1 MIKKHF
7 ILIVILLGLFSA
19 NVKAQKTLSLDAV
32 LDSVKNVNPL
42 LKMYDNDIRSMDEAA
57 KGAYGWMP
65 LELGTGLWM
74 TPYDPNRWKKMEDG
88 MGGYEEGMGQYM
100 ISVQQMFPSRKKQ
113 DAEFAYMSA
122 MSSVEKE
129 KKNFSL
135 NQLYAEAKKNYY
147 DWVISQKKITVL
159 AQNEKLINFMIQ
171 SAELR
176 YKNGLEKINAYY
188 KAKAALG
195 TLEKMRVMLENE
207 IGLKRI
213 ALNTL
218 MNRDKLVEF
227 LIDTS
232 YTFKDYSRDLFD
244 STQLLASRSDLKA
257 VNQEIQLNWLK
268 FGAEKARLKPELG
281 IRFDHMFGFGGLP
294 MQYSL
299 MGMVKIPFT
308 RGASRMYKANME
320 SIRWRNESLQ
330 QEKQMILNEATG
342 MAQSMRNEIVAKQ
355 KQIRLYEEKI
365 IPALRNNYSAYQ
377 LAYEQN
383 TEELFMLFDAW
394 ETLNMTQLEYLD
406 QLRDLLLMQVELERI
421 LEIK

>member
-1 MIKKHF
+1 MKKN
-7 ILIVILLGLFSA
+7 ILLIVLSIFMFSKNSSAQQVLPLLAL
-19 NVKAQKTLSLDAV
+19 
-32 LDSVKNVNPL
+32 LDSVRNTHPL

-57 KGAYGWMP
+57 KGAYSWMP
-65 LELGTGLWM
+65 LEMGTGLWM
-74 TPYDPNRWKKMEDG
+74 TPYNPNRWKKMDDG
-88 MGGYEEGMGQYM
+88 SGGYEEGMGQYM
-100 ISVQQMFPSRKKQ
+100 ISVQQMFPNRKKQ
-113 DAEFAYMSA
+113 AAEFAYMSA

-135 NQLYAEAKKNYY
+135 NQLYADVKKNYY
-147 DWVISQKKITVL
+147 DWVIIQRKINVL

-195 TLEKMRVMLENE
+195 NLEKMRVMLENE
-207 IGLKRI
+207 ILQKKI

-227 LIDTS
+227 SIDTS
-232 YTFKDYSRDLFD
+232 YTFKDYTRELFD
-244 STQLLASRSDLKA
+244 STQLLAVRSDLKA
-257 VNQEIQLNWLK
+257 VNKEIQLNWLK
-268 FGAEKARLKPELG
+268 FGSEKAKLKPEFG
-281 IRFDHMFGFGGLP
+281 IRYEHMFGFGGLP

-308 RGASRMYKANME
+308 RGASRMNKANME

-330 QEKQMILNEATG
+330 QEKQMILNEAAG

-394 ETLNMTQLEYLD
+394 ETLNMTQLEYFD
-406 QLRDLLLMQVELERI
+406 QLRELLLMQVELERI

>member
-1 MIKKHF
+1 MKKN
-7 ILIVILLGLFSA
+7 ILLIVFSIFLVA
-19 NVKAQKTLSLDAV
+19 ENSNGQQTLSLNV
-32 LDSVKNVNPL
+32 LLDSIKNVNPL
-42 LKMYDNDIRSMDEAA
+42 LKMYDNEIRSMDESAR
-57 KGAYGWMP
+57 GARNWMP

-74 TPYDPNRWKKMEDG
+74 TPYNPNLWKKMEDG
-88 MGGYEEGMGQYM
+88 MGGYKEGMGQYM
-100 ISVQQMFPSRKKQ
+100 ISMQQMFPNRKKQ

-147 DWVISQKKITVL
+147 DWIVNQQKIKVL
-159 AQNEKLINFMIQ
+159 TQNEKLINFMIQ

-195 TLEKMRVMLENE
+195 ILEKMQIMLENE
-207 IGLKRI
+207 IVQKRI
-213 ALNTL
+213 VLNTL
-218 MNRDKLVEF
+218 MNRDKLMEF
-227 LIDTS
+227 SIDTS
-232 YTFKDYSRDLFD
+232 FTLRVYPRELFD
-244 STQLLASRSDLKA
+244 STQLLAARSDLKA
-257 VNQEIQLNWLK
+257 VNKAIQLNWLK
-268 FGAEKARLKPELG
+268 FGAEKAKLKPEFG
-281 IRFDHMFGFGGLP
+281 VRYEHMFGFGGLP

-320 SIRWRNESLQ
+320 SIRWQNESLQ

-342 MAQSMRNEIVAKQ
+342 MAQSMRNEIIAKQ

-406 QLRDLLLMQVELERI
+406 QLRELLLMQVELERI

>member
-7 ILIVILLGLFSA
+7 IVIVTLLGLFSA
-19 NVKAQKTLSLDAV
+19 NIKAQKSLSINAI

-57 KGAYGWMP
+57 KGARSWMP

-74 TPYDPNRWKKMEDG
+74 TPYNPNRWKKMDDG

-100 ISVQQMFPSRKKQ
+100 ISVQQMFPNRKRQ

-147 DWVISQKKITVL
+147 DWVIIQKKIKVL
-159 AQNEKLINFMIQ
+159 AENEKLINFMIQ

-207 IGLKRI
+207 IALKRI

-218 MNRDKLVEF
+218 MNRDKRVDF
-227 LIDTS
+227 SIDTA
-232 YTFKDYSRDLFD
+232 YTFKDYSDELFD
-244 STQLLASRSDLKA
+244 SAQLIAARSDLKA
-257 VNQEIQLNWLK
+257 VNKEIQLNWLK
-268 FGAEKARLKPELG
+268 FGVEKAKLRPEFG
-281 IRFDHMFGFGGLP
+281 IRYEHMFGFGGLP

-330 QEKQMILNEATG
+330 QEKQMILNDVTG

-394 ETLNMTQLEYLD
+394 ETLNMTQIEYLD
-406 QLRDLLLMQVELERI
+406 QLRELLLMQVELERM

>member
-1 MIKKHF
+1 MKKN
-7 ILIVILLGLFSA
+7 ILLIVLSIFLVSE
-19 NVKAQKTLSLDAV
+19 NSIAQKALSLNAL
-32 LDSVKNVNPL
+32 LDSVRDVHPL

-57 KGAYGWMP
+57 KGSRSWMP
-65 LELGTGLWM
+65 LELATGLWM
-74 TPYDPNRWKKMEDG
+74 TPYNPNRWKKMEDG

-100 ISVQQMFPSRKKQ
+100 ISVQQMFPNRKRQ

-122 MSSVEKE
+122 MSSIEKE

-147 DWVISQKKITVL
+147 DWLIIQKKIKVL

-195 TLEKMRVMLENE
+195 TLEKMSVMLENE
-207 IGLKRI
+207 IALKRI

-218 MNRDKLVEF
+218 MNRDKRVEF
-227 LIDTS
+227 SIDTV
-232 YTFKDYSRDLFD
+232 YMFRDYSDELFD
-244 STQLLASRSDLKA
+244 SAQLVTARSDLKA
-257 VNQEIQLNWLK
+257 VAKEIQLNWLK
-268 FGAEKARLKPELG
+268 FGAEKAKLKPEFG
-281 IRFDHMFGFGGLP
+281 IRYEHMFGFGGLP

-330 QEKQMILNEATG
+330 QEKRMILNEATG
-342 MAQSMRNEIVAKQ
+342 MAESMSSEIVAKQ

-406 QLRDLLLMQVELERI
+406 QLKELLLMQVELERI

>member
-1 MIKKHF
+1 MKKN
-7 ILIVILLGLFSA
+7 ILLIVVSIFLLSGDSNGQRTLFLNA
-19 NVKAQKTLSLDAV
+19 L

-57 KGAYGWMP
+57 KGSRSWMP

-74 TPYDPNRWKKMEDG
+74 TPYNPDRWKKMADG

-100 ISVQQMFPSRKKQ
+100 ISVQQMFPGRKKQ

-147 DWVISQKKITVL
+147 DWIIIQKKINVL

-195 TLEKMRVMLENE
+195 SLEKMRIMLENE
-207 IGLKRI
+207 IVLKRI
-213 ALNTL
+213 VLNTL
-218 MNRDKLVEF
+218 MNRRKLTEF
-227 LIDTS
+227 SIDTS
-232 YTFKDYSRDLFD
+232 YAFKDYSRKLFD
-244 STQLLASRSDLKA
+244 SAQLLAARSDLKA
-257 VNQEIQLNWLK
+257 VNKEIQLNWLK
-268 FGAEKARLKPELG
+268 YGAEKAKLKPEFG
-281 IRFDHMFGFGGLP
+281 IRYEHMFGFGGLP

-299 MGMVKIPFT
+299 MGMVKIPFS

-330 QEKQMILNEATG
+330 QEKQMLLNEAIG
-342 MAQSMRNEIVAKQ
+342 MAQSMRNEMVAKQ

-365 IPALRNNYSAYQ
+365 IPALRNNYLAYQ

-394 ETLNMTQLEYLD
+394 ETLNMTQIEYLE
-406 QLRDLLLMQVELERI
+406 QLRELLLMQVELERI

>member
-7 ILIVILLGLFSA
+7 IIIVTLLGLFSA
-19 NVKAQKTLSLDAV
+19 NINAQKSLSINAI

-57 KGAYGWMP
+57 KGARSWMP

-74 TPYDPNRWKKMEDG
+74 TPYNPNRWKKMDDG

-100 ISVQQMFPSRKKQ
+100 ISVQQMFPNRKRQ

-147 DWVISQKKITVL
+147 DWVIIQKKIKVL
-159 AQNEKLINFMIQ
+159 AENEKLINFMIQ

-195 TLEKMRVMLENE
+195 TLEKMQVMLENE
-207 IGLKRI
+207 IALKRI

-218 MNRDKLVEF
+218 MNRDKRVGF
-227 LIDTS
+227 SIDTA
-232 YTFKDYSRDLFD
+232 YTFKDYSDELFD
-244 STQLLASRSDLKA
+244 SAQLLAARSDLKA
-257 VNQEIQLNWLK
+257 VNKEIQLNWLK
-268 FGAEKARLKPELG
+268 FGVEKAKLRPEFG
-281 IRFDHMFGFGGLP
+281 IRYEHMFGFGGLP

-330 QEKQMILNEATG
+330 QEKQMILNDVTG
-342 MAQSMRNEIVAKQ
+342 MTQSMRNEIVAKQ

-394 ETLNMTQLEYLD
+394 ETLNMTQIEYLD
-406 QLRDLLLMQVELERI
+406 QLRELLLMQVELERI

>member
-1 MIKKHF
+1 MKKVVWL
-7 ILIVILLGLFSA
+7 ILIFFCLS
-19 NVKAQKTLSLDAV
+19 VKLNSQQIMSLQAV
-32 LDSVKNVNPL
+32 LDSIRSANPV
-42 LKMYDNDIRSMDEAA
+42 LKMYDHDIRSMDEAA

-147 DWVISQKKITVL
+147 DWVIIQKKITVV

-207 IGLKRI
+207 IALKRI

-227 LIDTS
+227 LVDTS
-232 YTFKDYSRDLFD
+232 YTLKDYSRDLFD

-257 VNQEIQLNWLK
+257 VNKEIQLNWLK
-268 FGAEKARLKPELG
+268 FGAEKAKLKPEFG

-308 RGASRMYKANME
+308 RAASRMYKANME
-320 SIRWRNESLQ
+320 SIKWRNESLQ
-330 QEKQMILNEATG
+330 QEKQMILNEATA

-394 ETLNMTQLEYLD
+394 ETLNMTQLDYLD
-406 QLRDLLLMQVELERI
+406 QLRELLLMQVEFERI